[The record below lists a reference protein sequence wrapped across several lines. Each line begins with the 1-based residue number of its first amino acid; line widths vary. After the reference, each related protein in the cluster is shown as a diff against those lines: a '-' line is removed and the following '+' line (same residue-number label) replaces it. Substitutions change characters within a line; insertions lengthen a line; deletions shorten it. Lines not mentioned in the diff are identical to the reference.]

1 LTRREAAD
9 ILSGQI
15 EEVVMEHSATLD
27 HAIRDATAA
36 APAAASISERLADFT
51 AGLSLRDVPHAVAL
65 RAKHLLLDAIGCAF
79 AAREEAFAK
88 RIAAAVARLAGKG
101 PRAVVGM
108 AHRLPLR
115 DAAVVNGMLMHGLD
129 YDDTHAAGVLHLT
142 VSTFPAGLATA
153 AHAGASG
160 TELLVAYIAGVE
172 TGARIASV
180 VKSGFHQVGFHPTGV
195 VGAFASS
202 LVAGRLMELSRARLV
217 GAQGIALSLA
227 SGNLQFLEDG
237 SWTKRIHPG
246 WAAACGITA
255 ASLAADDIPA
265 PREAYEGRFGL
276 YRSHLPP
283 AELAACD
290 FSMATAGL
298 GSVWEID
305 NVAVKPFPA
314 CHFVHA
320 CADAAITLHRAG
332 VDPERVRS
340 IRALVP
346 DGVVKA
352 VCEPLAAKRRP
363 KNDYDAKFSIPY
375 AVASGLARG
384 RLGLAEL
391 LPEALV
397 EPRIEKLMDKVDYA
411 VDASS
416 IFPRYYSGEVAVTL
430 DDGRTLSHRVAV
442 NRGNPDRPLSNAEIE
457 AKYFENC
464 AMTLADGAARR
475 IRDLVLDLDSIANAA
490 RFEAALAH
498 SGESQT

>member
-1 LTRREAAD
+1 
-9 ILSGQI
+9 
-15 EEVVMEHSATLD
+15 M
-27 HAIRDATAA
+27 
-36 APAAASISERLADFT
+36 PAISEQLADFT
-51 AGLSLRDVPHAVAL
+51 ARLSLDEVPGPVAL
-65 RAKHLLLDAIGCAF
+65 RAKHLLLDAIGCGF
-79 AAREEAFAK
+79 AARKEPFAA
-88 RIAAAVARLAGKG
+88 RIAASVAKLAGEG
-101 PRAVVGM
+101 PRRTLGM
-108 AHRLPLR
+108 AYRLPLR

-129 YDDTHAAGVLHLT
+129 YDDTHAEGVIHLT

-160 TELLVAYIAGVE
+160 AELLAAYIAGVE
-172 TGARIASV
+172 AGARLASV
-180 VKSGFHQVGFHPTGV
+180 VRSGFHQVGFHPTGV
-195 VGAFASS
+195 VGAFAAS
-202 LVAGRLMELSRARLV
+202 LVAGRLMKLTAQRLA

-227 SGNLQFLEDG
+227 SGNLQFIEDG

-283 AELAACD
+283 AALEACD
-290 FSMATAGL
+290 FSLATAGL
-298 GSVWEID
+298 GSAWEID

-314 CHFVHA
+314 CHFLHG
-320 CADAAITLHRAG
+320 CAEAAIELHRAG

-346 DGVVKA
+346 EGVVKA

-363 KNDYDAKFSIPY
+363 KSDYDAKFSLPY

-391 LPEALV
+391 APGALV
-397 EPRIEKLMDKVDYA
+397 EPRIEKLMDKVEYEID
-411 VDASS
+411 VDST
-416 IFPRYYSGEVAVTL
+416 FPRHYSGEVVVTL
-430 DDGRTLSHRVAV
+430 ENGRTAANRVAV
-442 NRGNPDRPLSNAEIE
+442 NRGNPERPLSNAEIE

-464 AMTLADGAARR
+464 ALSLDEAHARS
-475 IRDLVLDLDSIANAA
+475 IRNLVLDLESVKNAVQ
-490 RFEAALAH
+490 FETAL
-498 SGESQT
+498 GG

>member
-1 LTRREAAD
+1 MEVAAT
-9 ILSGQI
+9 QP
-15 EEVVMEHSATLD
+15 
-27 HAIRDATAA
+27 TA
-36 APAAASISERLADFT
+36 ISERLADFT
-51 AGLSLRDVPHAVAL
+51 AALSLGAVPEGVAL
-65 RAKHLLLDAIGCAF
+65 RAKHLLLDALGCAF
-79 AAREEAFAK
+79 AAREEAFAQ
-88 RIAAAVARLAGKG
+88 RMAGSVARLAGEG
-101 PRAVVGM
+101 PRGVVGM

-115 DAAVVNGMLMHGLD
+115 DAALVNGMLMHGLD

-142 VSTFPAGLATA
+142 VSTFPAALGTA
-153 AHAGASG
+153 AQAGASG
-160 TELLVAYIAGVE
+160 AELLLAYIAGVE
-172 TGARIASV
+172 TGARIAAV
-180 VKSGFHQVGFHPTGV
+180 VKGGFHQVGFHPTGV
-195 VGAFASS
+195 VGAFAAS
-202 LVAGRLMELSRARLV
+202 LVAGRLMRLSRARLV

-290 FSMATAGL
+290 FSLATAGL

-314 CHFVHA
+314 CHLLHG
-320 CADAAITLHRAG
+320 CADAAIALHRAG

-340 IRALVP
+340 VRALVP
-346 DGVVKA
+346 EGVVKA

-363 KNDYDAKFSIPY
+363 KSDYDAKFSLPY

-391 LPEALV
+391 APEALI
-397 EPRIEKLMDKVDYA
+397 EPRIERLMDKVDYA
-411 VDASS
+411 IDAAST
-416 IFPRYYSGEVAVTL
+416 FPRHYSGEVVVTL
-430 DDGRTLSHRVAV
+430 DDGRTLNHRVAV
-442 NRGNPDRPLSNAEIE
+442 NRGNPDLPLSNAEIE

-464 AMTLADGAARR
+464 ARTLADAAARR
-475 IRDLVLDLDSIANAA
+475 IRELVLGVDSLPSAA
-490 RFEAALAH
+490 QFERALA
-498 SGESQT
+498 SPEKS

>member
-1 LTRREAAD
+1 VAA
-9 ILSGQI
+9 
-15 EEVVMEHSATLD
+15 
-27 HAIRDATAA
+27 
-36 APAAASISERLADFT
+36 ISEGLADFT
-51 AGLSLRDVPHAVAL
+51 ARLSLDAVPAAVAL
-65 RAKHLLLDAIGCAF
+65 RAKHLLLDSIGCAF
-79 AAREEAFAK
+79 AARRQEFAG
-88 RIAAAVARLAGKG
+88 RIANSVAKLAGEG
-101 PRAVVGM
+101 PRRVLGM

-129 YDDTHAAGVLHLT
+129 YDDTHAAGVIHLT

-153 AHAGASG
+153 AHVGASG
-160 TELLVAYIAGVE
+160 AELLAAYIAGVE

-180 VKSGFHQVGFHPTGV
+180 VKSGLHQVGFHPTGV

-202 LVAGRLMELSRARLV
+202 LVAGRLMKLSPQRLA

-227 SGNLQFLEDG
+227 SGSLQFIEDG

-255 ASLAADDIPA
+255 AALAADDFPA

-283 AELAACD
+283 AELEACD
-290 FSMATAGL
+290 FSLATAQL
-298 GSVWEID
+298 GSTWEIE

-320 CADAAITLHRAG
+320 CADAAIALHRAG

-346 DGVVKA
+346 EGVVKA
-352 VCEPLAAKRRP
+352 VCEPMAAKRRP

-391 LPEALV
+391 VPEAFV
-397 EPRIEKLMDKVDYA
+397 EPRIEKLMDKVDYE
-411 VDASS
+411 VDADST
-416 IFPRYYSGEVAVTL
+416 FPRHYSGEVVVTL
-430 DDGRTLSHRVAV
+430 DDGRTLRNRVAV
-442 NRGNPDRPLSNAEIE
+442 NRGNPDRPLTNAEIE

-464 AMTLADGAARR
+464 ALTLDAGAARR
-475 IRDLVLDLDSIANAA
+475 IRDLVLELEFIKSALQ
-490 RFEAALAH
+490 FEAALADP
-498 SGESQT
+498 GFGG

>member
-1 LTRREAAD
+1 MPT
-9 ILSGQI
+9 LSEQ
-15 EEVVMEHSATLD
+15 
-27 HAIRDATAA
+27 
-36 APAAASISERLADFT
+36 LADFT
-51 AGLSLRDVPHAVAL
+51 ARLSLEEVPGPVAL
-65 RAKHLLLDAIGCAF
+65 RAKHLLLDAIGCGF
-79 AAREEAFAK
+79 AARKEPFAGI
-88 RIAAAVARLAGKG
+88 IAASVAKLAGEG
-101 PRAVVGM
+101 PRRTLGM
-108 AHRLPLR
+108 AYRLPLR

-129 YDDTHAAGVLHLT
+129 YDDTHADGVIHLT

-160 TELLVAYIAGVE
+160 AELLAAYIAGVE
-172 TGARIASV
+172 AGARIASV
-180 VKSGFHQVGFHPTGV
+180 VRSGFHQVGFHPTGV
-195 VGAFASS
+195 VGAFAAS
-202 LVAGRLMELSRARLV
+202 LVAGRLMKLTAQRLA

-227 SGNLQFLEDG
+227 SGSLQFIEDG

-290 FSMATAGL
+290 FPRATAGL
-298 GSVWEID
+298 GASWEIE

-314 CHFVHA
+314 CHFVHG
-320 CADAAITLHRAG
+320 CADAAIALHRAG
-332 VDPERVRS
+332 IDPARVRS
-340 IRALVP
+340 IIARVP
-346 DGVVKA
+346 EGVVKA

-363 KNDYDAKFSIPY
+363 QSDYDAKFSIPY

-391 LPEALV
+391 APEALV
-397 EPRIEKLMDKVDYA
+397 EPRIEKLMDQVEYEIDVD
-411 VDASS
+411 ST
-416 IFPRYYSGEVAVTL
+416 FPRHYSGEVVVTL
-430 DDGRTLSHRVAV
+430 ENGRTAANRVAV

-464 AMTLADGAARR
+464 ALSLDEAHARS
-475 IRDLVLDLDSIANAA
+475 IRNLVLDLESVKNAVQ
-490 RFEAALAH
+490 FEAAL
-498 SGESQT
+498 GG